1 MSNTSKKTGNI
12 AHLVTEEALK
22 SAKTQEMIIITASI
36 IAIVFGLANAL
47 AVLSVKMEKE
57 YDEQGKVIEDE
68 EGAIVN
74 ALTE

>member
-1 MSNTSKKTGNI
+1 
-12 AHLVTEEALK
+12 
-22 SAKTQEMIIITASI
+22 
-36 IAIVFGLANAL
+36 
-47 AVLSVKMEKE
+47 VLSVKMEKE